1 MVSFQPL
8 LTRLHQRIEEFDH
21 VLEPLRD
28 LHLRYKHRESC
39 LYVRA
44 RSVMVYKTVSVH
56 QPASKDLWQVLLM
69 QEGTLETAAAARK
82 AVNDTIIGRTLLALQ
97 MHNDFEI

>member
-8 LTRLHQRIEEFDH
+8 LTRLYQCIEVSDH

-39 LYVRA
+39 LYVRT

-69 QEGTLETAAAARK
+69 QEDVGNSGCCPQGGERH
-82 AVNDTIIGRTLLALQ
+82 
-97 MHNDFEI
+97 HNRQNSSCPDNAQSFEA